1 MAQDLL
7 EPLHHSLRR
16 IVLRIDDQRSSG
28 DREGADLVAPLKGDA
43 SQADD
48 RDRVARIRCRDLL
61 VEDFGTIEQANG

>member
-7 EPLHHSLRR
+7 EPLHHSLRG

-28 DREGADLVAPLKGDA
+28 NREGPDLVAALEGYT

-61 VEDFGTIEQANG
+61 VEDLGTIEQANG